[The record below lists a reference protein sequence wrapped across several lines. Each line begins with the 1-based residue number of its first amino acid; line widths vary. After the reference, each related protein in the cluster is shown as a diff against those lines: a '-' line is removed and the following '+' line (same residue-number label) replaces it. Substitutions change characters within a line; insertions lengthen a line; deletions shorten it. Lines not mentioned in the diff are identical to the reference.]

1 MQGVVHM
8 PMLYKKY
15 DGKISDK
22 WRGKVQAETIARIA
36 LFQSTNFVGGKHLG
50 KGPKAWQQG
59 APKRGWRGRGRGRG
73 RYRAYES
80 RAEQQDD
87 DELDD
92 IVLARD
98 QVMEDEMDEF
108 FDGIDRIDMLSWH
121 YSGLGARYK
130 C

>member
-59 APKRGWRGRGRGRG
+59 APKRGWRGQGEIPCVRV
-73 RYRAYES
+73 ES
-80 RAEQQDD
+80 RA
-87 DELDD
+87 
-92 IVLARD
+92 AR
-98 QVMEDEMDEF
+98 
-108 FDGIDRIDMLSWH
+108 RRR
-121 YSGLGARYK
+121 AR
-130 C
+130 